1 LLLLGVLCILSVLN
15 LWSLYLQVGTPPVR
29 AGKGERIDV
38 YEGAPKPQR
47 EPPFPSVTGSDDAAY
62 ERHVQRRLNEDGP
75 AVVPR
80 RLRRR
85 RKQPGDGFN
94 LLLLLL
100 KASTIAAFVHTVAA

>member
-1 LLLLGVLCILSVLN
+1 MLTILSVLN
-15 LWSLYLQVGTPPVR
+15 LWSFYLQVGTPPVR
-29 AGKGERIDV
+29 AGKGERIDI

-47 EPPFPSVTGSDDAAY
+47 EPPIPSVTGSDDAAY
-62 ERHVQRRLNEDGP
+62 EPHVQRRVNEDGP

-80 RLRRR
+80 HLKRR

-100 KASTIAAFVHTVAA
+100 KASTITAFVHMVAA